1 MFDCRFAFA
10 IVAPEPVPLRW
21 NRLVQIY
28 DRHPEVLRRVAAEP
42 RRTTG
47 LGCPELRRA
56 DLGYNAV
63 TAPACTAAIGGKAMG
78 GNLKLTRAL
87 AMLLVLGAATGAS
100 RFMMPH
106 D

>member
-1 MFDCRFAFA
+1 
-10 IVAPEPVPLRW
+10 
-21 NRLVQIY
+21 
-28 DRHPEVLRRVAAEP
+28 
-42 RRTTG
+42 
-47 LGCPELRRA
+47 
-56 DLGYNAV
+56 
-63 TAPACTAAIGGKAMG
+63 MG